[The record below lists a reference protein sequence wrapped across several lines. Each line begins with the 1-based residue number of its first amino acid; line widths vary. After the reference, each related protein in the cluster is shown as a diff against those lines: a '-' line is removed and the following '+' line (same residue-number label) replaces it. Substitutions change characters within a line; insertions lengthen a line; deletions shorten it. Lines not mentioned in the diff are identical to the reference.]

1 MHDGNRSNFRDRCH
15 IVFCQFSF
23 DHHLG
28 NVEMTKEIT
37 KGSIADIM
45 QNSNVSLAESFLS
58 CDCVVLFDVSGSMN
72 SLDGHPKSRF
82 ERGLDELRDIQASMP
97 GKFAIIQFADRVD
110 FMPGGVPSMGISGSG
125 TDLTAALKYAKV
137 ADEIPDMRFV
147 IISDGEPRNEITA
160 KQTAA
165 QYQNRIDTIFIG
177 NENDRWNG
185 QDFLS
190 ELAQMSG
197 GKAVTTAAEN
207 IGKEVTL
214 LLSEKAVC

>member
-1 MHDGNRSNFRDRCH
+1 
-15 IVFCQFSF
+15 
-23 DHHLG
+23 
-28 NVEMTKEIT
+28 MTKEIT

-72 SLDGHPKSRF
+72 SLDGHPKS
-82 ERGLDELRDIQASMP
+82 

-110 FMPGGVPSMGISGSG
+110 FMPGGVPTMGMSGFG

-185 QDFLS
+185 QGFLS

-214 LLSEKAVC
+214 LLSERAVC